1 MELIAKGAE
10 SNLYKDGEILIKERI
25 KKEYRIREIDEK
37 LRKKRTLSES
47 KILKKLK
54 NEKVNVPDIVKV
66 DEQNFKIFMKFI
78 GGNLMKDIKVENDK
92 DKDDLTCIAKQLG
105 QQIAKMHCL
114 NIIHN
119 DLTTSN
125 IIIRNII
132 ISNIIISNDEENK
145 ENKEKKVYI
154 IDFGLSFTS
163 QRNEDKA
170 TDLVVLEHSLNATG
184 FGFLFENVING
195 YKEAY
200 EKSELS
206 QKADQIFKRFEA
218 VKKRVRYF
226 EEETEKR

>member
-37 LRKKRTLSES
+37 LRKKRTLGES
-47 KILKKLK
+47 RILKKLK
-54 NEKVNVPDIVKV
+54 KEGVNVPDIVKV

-78 GGNLMKDIKVENDK
+78 SGNLMKDIEVKDEK
-92 DKDDLTCIAKQLG
+92 DKENLTAIAKQLG
-105 QQIAKMHCL
+105 RQIAKMHCL
-114 NIIHN
+114 NVIHN

-125 IIIRNII
+125 III
-132 ISNIIISNDEENK
+132 SNDK
-145 ENKEKKVYI
+145 ENKEKKVHI

-163 QRNEDKA
+163 QRDEDKA

-184 FGFLFENVING
+184 FGFLFDDIVAG
-195 YKEAY
+195 YKEEY
-200 EKSELS
+200 EKSKLF
-206 QKADQIFKRFEA
+206 QKASQIFQRFEA

-226 EEETEKR
+226 EKETEETEKIEKTKENV

>member
-25 KKEYRIREIDEK
+25 KKEYRISEIDEK
-37 LRKKRTLSES
+37 LRKKRTLGES

-78 GGNLMKDIKVENDK
+78 DGNLMKDIDVENDK
-92 DKDDLTCIAKQLG
+92 DKDDLTGIAKQLG
-105 QQIAKMHCL
+105 RQIAKMHCL
-114 NIIHN
+114 NVTHN

-125 IIIRNII
+125 III
-132 ISNIIISNDEENK
+132 SNGNDE

-163 QRNEDKA
+163 QRDEDKA

-184 FGFLFENVING
+184 FGFLFEDVITG
-195 YKEAY
+195 YKEEY
-200 EKSELS
+200 EKTELS
-206 QKADQIFKRFEA
+206 QKAAQIFKRFKA

-226 EEETEKR
+226 EEETEKTEKIEENV

>member
-10 SNLYKDGEILIKERI
+10 SNLYKDGKILIKERI
-25 KKEYRIREIDEK
+25 KKDYRIREIDEK

-54 NEKVNVPDIVKV
+54 KEKVNVPDIVKV

-78 GGNLMKDIKVENDK
+78 DGNLMKDIEVENDK
-92 DKDDLTCIAKQLG
+92 VQDDLTGIAKQLG
-105 QQIAKMHCL
+105 RQIAKIHCL
-114 NIIHN
+114 SIIHN

-125 IIIRNII
+125 III
-132 ISNIIISNDEENK
+132 SNDE

-163 QRNEDKA
+163 QRDEDKA
-170 TDLVVLEHSLNATG
+170 TDLVVLEHSLNTTG
-184 FGFLFENVING
+184 FGFLFEDVIAG
-195 YKEAY
+195 YKEDY
-200 EKSELS
+200 EKFGLS
-206 QKADQIFKRFEA
+206 QKAAQTFKRFKE

-226 EEETEKR
+226 EEEM